1 MSPSTGRRMNIICI
15 VPRASC
21 FEQFFVLGFLALFRT
36 SSCDFFEI
44 FLLELLWLTAG
55 GTMASCG
62 GYDGLLWRSI
72 VWELLSL
79 IVGVNL
85 LIREAAIAFF

>member
-1 MSPSTGRRMNIICI
+1 MLHSLNRFSY
-15 VPRASC
+15 S
-21 FEQFFVLGFLALFRT
+21 
-36 SSCDFFEI
+36 DFWRFSEVILRNFEI

-55 GTMASCG
+55 GTMANCG
-62 GYDGLLWRSI
+62 AYDGLPWRAI

-85 LIREAAIAFF
+85 LIREAAIVFY